1 MTVATLEQNQ
11 WIERILGFRVA
22 PLPKTR
28 QRAGGRTTGA
38 PARWKAARDAWKTAS
53 EAVDGQISA
62 LQAVLRKSG
71 DDTLEEIA
79 EFGLN
84 GVTGNYRVPLAAAL
98 IELGADNPAVM
109 RKTGPK
115 ALKIINDFR
124 AYLDTSEKVEV
135 CDANPF
141 GTPVSIRATLGGAL
155 AELAAS
161 LEAGLGR

>member
-1 MTVATLEQNQ
+1 MSGSVDARASWLKQV
-11 WIERILGFRVA
+11 LGFT
-22 PLPKTR
+22 LPPVGS
-28 QRAGGRTTGA
+28 RA
-38 PARWKAARDAWKTAS
+38 ARGTPGSTARLKAARDAWKAAS

-84 GVTGNYRVPLAAAL
+84 GVTGNYRVPLMTAL
-98 IELGADNPAVM
+98 IELGAGDLAAIQ
-109 RKTGPK
+109 KAGPK

-124 AYLDTSEKVEV
+124 TYLETSEKVEV

-141 GTPVSIRATLGGAL
+141 STPVSIRATLGGAL

-161 LEAGLGR
+161 LEAGLSR

>member
-1 MTVATLEQNQ
+1 MSGRLDDRASWLKQV
-11 WIERILGFRVA
+11 LGFTVPPARS
-22 PLPKTR
+22 
-28 QRAGGRTTGA
+28 RAARGTPGST
-38 PARWKAARDAWKTAS
+38 ARWKAARDAWSAAN

-71 DDTLEEIA
+71 NDTLEEIA
-79 EFGLN
+79 EFGLS

-98 IELGADNPAVM
+98 VELGPGDPAAM
-109 RKTGPK
+109 QKAGPK

-124 AYLDTSEKVEV
+124 AYLETSEKVEV

-161 LEAGLGR
+161 LEAGLRR